1 MEKRM
6 KDHQTPQREQ
16 TTNRRSRKPQ
26 KIAKCLTA
34 SFSSLSEDKIHSISK
49 ENSSPISVVSDVNQI
64 SDIDSLISIRGVVDL
79 ESSFLQGVNPEF
91 SACCDTS
98 LFPDLS
104 PSSVVS
110 FDNEL
115 LDKVSVD
122 FSGSNDMNE
131 ASAGS
136 LEAEIAVNSLRRA
149 LTQVLLS
156 TDVDHQSKKLIDASM
171 RIIVDDFLAIPQ
183 ERDRIAQL
191 ISVKNYVLSICS
203 KLPSTWSSLILR
215 EILIDLVVV
224 DTYEMMM
231 VVLLQINVESN
242 DNNQAVGS

>member
-1 MEKRM
+1 M
-6 KDHQTPQREQ
+6 
-16 TTNRRSRKPQ
+16 
-26 KIAKCLTA
+26 
-34 SFSSLSEDKIHSISK
+34 
-49 ENSSPISVVSDVNQI
+49 
-64 SDIDSLISIRGVVDL
+64 
-79 ESSFLQGVNPEF
+79 QGVNPEF

-191 ISVKNYVLSICS
+191 ISVKNYVLSMCVFLWI
-203 KLPSTWSSLILR
+203 
-215 EILIDLVVV
+215 
-224 DTYEMMM
+224 
-231 VVLLQINVESN
+231 VVLAIAFFVRSGVKSSFTRPWSTCQCC
-242 DNNQAVGS
+242 

>member
-64 SDIDSLISIRGVVDL
+64 SDID
-79 ESSFLQGVNPEF
+79 SSFLQGVNPEF

-191 ISVKNYVLSICS
+191 ISVKNYVLSMCVFLWI
-203 KLPSTWSSLILR
+203 
-215 EILIDLVVV
+215 
-224 DTYEMMM
+224 
-231 VVLLQINVESN
+231 VVLAI
-242 DNNQAVGS
+242 AFFVGSGVKSSFTGPLPT

>member
-64 SDIDSLISIRGVVDL
+64 SDID
-79 ESSFLQGVNPEF
+79 SSFLQGVNPEF

-191 ISVKNYVLSICS
+191 ISVKNYVLSMCVFLWI
-203 KLPSTWSSLILR
+203 I
-215 EILIDLVVV
+215 
-224 DTYEMMM
+224 
-231 VVLLQINVESN
+231 VLAI
-242 DNNQAVGS
+242 AFFVGSGVKSSFTGPLPT